1 MWVGIQNNSS
11 SYFSAFWQH
20 SIFIFAEPIFFFVDK
35 PLFQPNSI
43 RTVTV
48 FKSASKINKW
58 KCDEIVLQKFC
69 RVPMRFVLVS
79 TFELLQE
86 PIRFGLAC
94 QASIVELP
102 FTIFGARFTK
112 QGKLALKRN
121 SIKVLMEGENS
132 AGDLLTMC
140 TLEHRCIW
148 PAQSTKSSANYR
160 LL

>member
-1 MWVGIQNNSS
+1 MSRNTKQ
-11 SYFSAFWQH
+11 F
-20 SIFIFAEPIFFFVDK
+20 IFIFFSFLTAFYFYICWTNFFFVDK

-58 KCDEIVLQKFC
+58 KCNEIVLQKFC

-86 PIRFGLAC
+86 PVRFGLAC